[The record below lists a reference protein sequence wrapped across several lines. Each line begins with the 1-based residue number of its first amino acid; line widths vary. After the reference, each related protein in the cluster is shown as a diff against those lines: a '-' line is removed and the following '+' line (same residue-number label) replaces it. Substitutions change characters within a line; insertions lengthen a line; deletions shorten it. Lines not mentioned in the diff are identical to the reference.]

1 MNAAIKRKKVTRVGS
16 GAFSIYLPKKWI
28 DSWLP
33 QQQEDREV
41 DLHQIADSLLV
52 VPVLRDR
59 SLTRAMPDNRDL
71 ILATLLSAYLQGH
84 VQVRLHPV
92 GEASF
97 GTAIITDARDLL
109 RHLDERLLATCTA
122 KAIGYD
128 LQPNLP
134 PPASTGQ
141 DLLNVLG
148 AKVREV
154 LGLAAEAVEAYG
166 TDPERTLHALKLLRA
181 THEEDVNR
189 LFYQAV
195 RLVANIEL
203 PLQSVTDFQFL
214 DLLASNLQRVSD
226 DAAHIARVILMDYG
240 LELGDLD
247 YPRDHLLEKLGQF
260 EPPTPLVRA
269 FVRANQRAL
278 VSCQTL
284 VGGILEALLEADLVA
299 AQEQMRAVAKAQ
311 AEHQERLFMTILE
324 RWGDATDQSKAQRG
338 FTAYQISTPIAGLFG
353 NLEVLGRHG
362 IALIAASDQPLG
374 R

>member
-33 QQQEDREV
+33 EQQEDRQV

-59 SLTRAMPDNRDL
+59 SLSRDMPDDHDL

-84 VQVRLHPV
+84 VQVRLRPAD
-92 GEASF
+92 GAF
-97 GTAIITDARDLL
+97 DTATITDARDLL

-122 KAIGYD
+122 ETIGYD

-134 PPASTGQ
+134 PPAATGQ

-154 LGLAAEAVEAYG
+154 LVLAAEAVEAYG
-166 TDPERTLHALKLLRA
+166 TDPERTLHALKLLRS

-214 DLLASNLQRVSD
+214 DLLASNLQRISD
-226 DAAHIARVILMDYG
+226 DAAHIAQVILRDYG
-240 LELGDLD
+240 LEPHHLD
-247 YPRDHLLEKLGQF
+247 YPRDHLLEKMGQI
-260 EPPTPLVRA
+260 EPPSPLVRA

-278 VSCQTL
+278 VDSQGL
-284 VGGILEALLEADLVA
+284 VAGILETLLKGDLPG
-299 AQEQMRAVAKAQ
+299 AQAQVRAVADTQ
-311 AEHQERLFMTILE
+311 AKHQERLFATIME
-324 RWGDATDQSKAQRG
+324 HWGDATDPAKAQRG

-353 NLEVLGRHG
+353 NLGVFGRHG